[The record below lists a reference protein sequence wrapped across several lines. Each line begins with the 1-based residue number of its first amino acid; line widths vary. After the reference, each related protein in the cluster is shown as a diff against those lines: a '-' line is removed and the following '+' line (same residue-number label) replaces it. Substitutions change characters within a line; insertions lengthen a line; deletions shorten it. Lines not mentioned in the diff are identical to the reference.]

1 MRKESLSKEFDMTFN
16 NMNQFKLSG
25 VKANLVAFKY
35 FKKYRR
41 NSKHLNVK
49 SLKLPNWI
57 QK

>member
-1 MRKESLSKEFDMTFN
+1 MTFN